1 MYKYIDEIQKITD
14 KMIDAYGIN
23 TKKSAPFYERRIN
36 NFFENYMGLEENK
49 SKPLDAL
56 TYYDIETYL
65 NKLECSDAE
74 RVNIYN
80 SLKRFFEYTYS
91 QGQTKEII
99 SQVVRPTYEKKPK
112 EILSDDEYL
121 KLKKFIVN
129 RDERLKD
136 RLVLGIFLFT
146 GLSRKYIANLRNSDF
161 KFEEGVYKLNVW
173 KDEDEI
179 QLPLKSELQLII
191 NEYCLQLSDEEKFEK
206 FIKMNENSISDYI
219 SRITNNILGKG
230 CSPTI
235 LSNTFISKAL
245 SNGNY
250 IFEVSNLT
258 LEAVSTIATHVKE
271 DSELINRQT
280 SILNSF

>member
-1 MYKYIDEIQKITD
+1 MYKYINEIQQITD

-23 TKKSAPFYERRIN
+23 IKKSAPFYKSRIN

-49 SKPLDAL
+49 FKPLDAL

-74 RVNIYN
+74 KVNIYN

-91 QGQTKEII
+91 QGQTKEIM
-99 SQVVRPTYEKKPK
+99 SQIIRPTYIKKPK

-121 KLKKFIVN
+121 KLKKFIVS
-129 RDERLKD
+129 RDEKIKD

-161 KFEEGVYKLNVW
+161 KFDEGVYKLNVW
-173 KDEDEI
+173 KDEEEI

-191 NEYCLQLSDEEKFEK
+191 NEYCLQLSDEDKFDK
-206 FIKMNENSISDYI
+206 FIKMNENSISDYV
-219 SRITNNILGKG
+219 SRITNNIIGKG

-258 LEAVSTIATHVKE
+258 LEAVSTIATHVKD
-271 DSELINRQT
+271 DSDLINRQT

>member
-1 MYKYIDEIQKITD
+1 MYKYINEIQQITD

-23 TKKSAPFYERRIN
+23 IKKSAPFYKSRIN

-49 SKPLDAL
+49 FKPLDAL

-74 RVNIYN
+74 KVKIYN

-91 QGQTKEII
+91 QGQTKEIM
-99 SQVVRPTYEKKPK
+99 SQIIRPTYIKKPK

-121 KLKKFIVN
+121 KLKKFIVS
-129 RDERLKD
+129 RDEKIKD

-161 KFEEGVYKLNVW
+161 KFDEGVYKLNVW
-173 KDEDEI
+173 KDEEEI

-191 NEYCLQLSDEEKFEK
+191 NEYCLQLSDEDKFDK
-206 FIKMNENSISDYI
+206 FIKMNENSISDYV
-219 SRITNNILGKG
+219 SRITNNIIGKG

-258 LEAVSTIATHVKE
+258 LEAVSTIATHVKD
-271 DSELINRQT
+271 DSDLINRQT